1 MHRRTAAAHL
11 CREVPVVQQ
20 KQGVPRLGGVRYQ
33 LVTSLP
39 GNHSDLVGE
48 LWLRA
53 TGPSARGPRPSHCV
67 PRQQGPQAAQPLP
80 LRGPGGGAPAVLL
93 PPKPRRGPGGAGV
106 TGSGAQDK
114 HLQGRGQHSGTA
126 AAQAWKNLLRCCTE
140 TLRATPRLGPEDV
153 HTRGGGVC
161 PKRALGPGGLHPGRA
176 PLSAWG
182 AAYHVS
188 RAQVGVVA
196 AQPRVGEGDT
206 QVSNLGRKRGEGGR
220 WESELG
226 PRAPTRPRG
235 GHNSPTHAQAA
246 PLHGQSLPAA
256 SPAPAECSRD
266 SWNRMELKRGS
277 DSHTLSGAGLQGPDL
292 GHLSARTRWVPR
304 GTWGFHCGRNSPP
317 GE

>member
-93 PPKPRRGPGGAGV
+93 PPKPRGGPGGAGV

-126 AAQAWKNLLRCCTE
+126 AAQAWKNLLRCCAE

-226 PRAPTRPRG
+226 PRAPPPPTRGSHQPHPRPGSPTAWTVPPCSLAGAGREQPRFTEPDGAEAGLRLSHTVGGGTPGPRPRPSERP
-235 GHNSPTHAQAA
+235 N
-246 PLHGQSLPAA
+246 PLGTSGYLGFSL
-256 SPAPAECSRD
+256 
-266 SWNRMELKRGS
+266 W
-277 DSHTLSGAGLQGPDL
+277 
-292 GHLSARTRWVPR
+292 
-304 GTWGFHCGRNSPP
+304 
-317 GE
+317 